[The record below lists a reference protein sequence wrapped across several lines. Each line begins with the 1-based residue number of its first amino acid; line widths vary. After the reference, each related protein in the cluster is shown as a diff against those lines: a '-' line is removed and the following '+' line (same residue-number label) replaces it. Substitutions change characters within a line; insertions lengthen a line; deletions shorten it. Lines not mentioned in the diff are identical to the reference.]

1 MQVSTATPVTSTTV
15 PVNTTTTTKS
25 KEQILIQSSGA
36 MIAIIVIGIIFI
48 VAIVLL
54 ILRTYNR
61 RTHAS
66 RVLGVSSSTR
76 PRHKLSQST
85 GQSSMPLS
93 TMGVHSVTNSIDNSN
108 PASEISFQ
116 VPTVESN
123 GIEGNHIEQ
132 FSTISDSTVVT
143 VHDTPSIGN
152 T

>member
-25 KEQILIQSSGA
+25 KEQILIQSGA

-54 ILRTYNR
+54 ILRTYN
-61 RTHAS
+61 
-66 RVLGVSSSTR
+66 
-76 PRHKLSQST
+76 
-85 GQSSMPLS
+85 S